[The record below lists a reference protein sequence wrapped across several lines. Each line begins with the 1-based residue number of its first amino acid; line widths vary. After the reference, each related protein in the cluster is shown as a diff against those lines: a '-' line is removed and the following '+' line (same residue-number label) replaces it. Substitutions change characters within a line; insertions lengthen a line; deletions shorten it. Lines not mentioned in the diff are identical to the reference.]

1 MKLTKFF
8 AMFWNKRY
16 VLDDGICMFA
26 YFHKDSVPSCNK
38 KKRLKKIVIKKTVI
52 IEKITIIEKDCDN
65 WQVLWLKKFLL
76 VKR

>member
-8 AMFWNKRY
+8 VMFWNKRY
-16 VLDDGICMFA
+16 VLDDGICIFA

-38 KKRLKKIVIKKTVI
+38 KKRLKKIVI
-52 IEKITIIEKDCDN
+52 IEKIAIIEKDCDN
-65 WQVLWLKKFLL
+65 WQILWLKKFLL